1 MYLKN
6 RTCGEYLTGLKSF
19 IDAAEA
25 DQLKQGKSAISCPCV
40 DCENDIQFS
49 SSVHVHAHLIIRGFM
64 DDYICWNMH
73 GEEGC
78 NVRDLEADRMHQET
92 ACNEQSGKFY
102 ACQDEEEVHSDNQA
116 VGNDLSDDDLIQIGD
131 NYVHVADQLE
141 EMVRDAMGYDGHTIL
156 EFEKL
161 KKLVTDMKTPLY
173 PGCKG
178 KYTKLFAS
186 LKLLQLKATHH
197 MTDRGFKALLDLLRD
212 MLPEGNEIPKTT
224 YEAKQNICPLGLE
237 VEKIHACKNDCI
249 LFRGD
254 HANDTECPKCQS
266 LDISEEMMVVM
277 R

>member
-19 IDAAEA
+19 IDATEA
-25 DQLKQGKSAISCPCV
+25 DQLKQGKSTISCPCV

-49 SSVHVHAHLIIRGFM
+49 SLYHVHAHLIIRGFM

-78 NVRDLEADRMHQET
+78 NVRDLEADHMHQET

-141 EMVRDAMGYDGHTIL
+141 EMVRDAMGYDEHIW
-156 EFEKL
+156 
-161 KKLVTDMKTPLY
+161 
-173 PGCKG
+173 
-178 KYTKLFAS
+178 S
-186 LKLLQLKATHH
+186 S
-197 MTDRGFKALLDLLRD
+197 R
-212 MLPEGNEIPKTT
+212 N
-224 YEAKQNICPLGLE
+224 
-237 VEKIHACKNDCI
+237 
-249 LFRGD
+249 
-254 HANDTECPKCQS
+254 
-266 LDISEEMMVVM
+266 
-277 R
+277 